1 MSRAEVL
8 ARHYEQAFE
17 EARAEALH
25 AEELF
30 EYQYHRGL
38 LSHDEIQQLAWE
50 ADYYRDAM
58 YDAQLRPLSVRFG
71 IEEAARQFSA
81 VLSRN
86 LATTRRRLQASDALQ
101 ELLASHSAAL
111 TSDTLPPL
119 ERHSVSISAHGPP
132 SGPAS
137 KHGAPLGIT

>member
-8 ARHYEQAFE
+8 TRHYEQAFE
-17 EARAEALH
+17 EARTEALH

-30 EYQYHRGL
+30 EYQYRRGV

-58 YDAQLRPLSVRFG
+58 YDAQLRPLSVGFT
-71 IEEAARQFSA
+71 IEQAARRLSA
-81 VLSRN
+81 VLRRN
-86 LATTRRRLQASDALQ
+86 LTRTRRKLQASDALR
-101 ELLASHSAAL
+101 ELLASYTPAL

-119 ERHSVSISAHGPP
+119 ERRSVSISAHGPP

-137 KHGAPLGIT
+137 RHGAPLGIT